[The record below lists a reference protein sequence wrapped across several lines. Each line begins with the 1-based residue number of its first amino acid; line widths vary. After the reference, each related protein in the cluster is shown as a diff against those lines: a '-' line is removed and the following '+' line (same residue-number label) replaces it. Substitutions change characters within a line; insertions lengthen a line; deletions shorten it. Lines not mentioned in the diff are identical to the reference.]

1 MLRVLTTVVFLLAEL
16 ARVVASVELALALR
30 HPPGALEALAARVE
44 AIADPAAADYAQ
56 WLSHDELVAR
66 LAAAPEDV
74 AAALEYL
81 TDECGAVERHALAGQ
96 GDWLV
101 ARVPDRACAL
111 ALARRGRAASRV
123 ADVVDGIVVQGA
135 GVAAAGGAHGAPA
148 ARTRGAVAMGDPNS
162 QKSAMSIPLDET
174 GAADGNVQ
182 MVWGPGTFG
191 VADDDLNAF
200 YYAFN
205 VSTSAAAVIER
216 VGGGGAG
223 VPGGDNFG
231 EGTLDATYI
240 TSMGLGVRTL
250 VANTNATNT
259 TEETF
264 GFGWALLDF
273 ARALAGGALPT
284 VVSMSLGS
292 LSYDSCSILCETL
305 ANETEFTQADCAAYM
320 AQQRQVCM
328 YDGRAQ
334 AARIDAEF
342 LKITARGATLLG
354 ATGDGGSHFSFG
366 AFPDADAIGAA
377 LNGISC
383 RFQLPTYP
391 ASSPWVVGV
400 GGTQWSGA
408 NASAAAPAYWY
419 AGGSGFSWQF
429 ARRAWQDPAV
439 GAYLDLATAAGAL
452 PPPGSFRADGAAY
465 PDVAALASGVPM
477 VIGGETVATGGTSAS
492 APSFAG
498 VVSLVNGRRL
508 RAGLPALGFVLPR
521 LYAAAAAAAPG
532 ELFTDIVGGN
542 SSQGGDRYACD
553 NGFVGAAGWDP
564 LTGWGRATWPGL
576 VKYFASDP
584 MPLA

>member
-1 MLRVLTTVVFLLAEL
+1 MRRSRTPRRPTT
-16 ARVVASVELALALR
+16 
-30 HPPGALEALAARVE
+30 
-44 AIADPAAADYAQ
+44 AQ

-74 AAALEYL
+74 AAALAYL

-111 ALARRGRAASRV
+111 ALARGRAASRV

-231 EGTLDATYI
+231 EGTLGATYI

-342 LKITARGATLLG
+342 LKITARRERCSARPAT
-354 ATGDGGSHFSFG
+354 AARTSRS
-366 AFPDADAIGAA
+366 ARSPDADAIGAA

-383 RFQLPTYP
+383 RFQPTYP

-419 AGGSGFSWQF
+419 AGGRASRGSF
-429 ARRAWQDPAV
+429 ARRA
-439 GAYLDLATAAGAL
+439 
-452 PPPGSFRADGAAY
+452 
-465 PDVAALASGVPM
+465 
-477 VIGGETVATGGTSAS
+477 
-492 APSFAG
+492 
-498 VVSLVNGRRL
+498 GRTRL
-508 RAGLPALGFVLPR
+508 
-521 LYAAAAAAAPG
+521 
-532 ELFTDIVGGN
+532 
-542 SSQGGDRYACD
+542 
-553 NGFVGAAGWDP
+553 
-564 LTGWGRATWPGL
+564 
-576 VKYFASDP
+576 
-584 MPLA
+584 

>member
-1 MLRVLTTVVFLLAEL
+1 
-16 ARVVASVELALALR
+16 
-30 HPPGALEALAARVE
+30 
-44 AIADPAAADYAQ
+44 
-56 WLSHDELVAR
+56 
-66 LAAAPEDV
+66 
-74 AAALEYL
+74 
-81 TDECGAVERHALAGQ
+81 
-96 GDWLV
+96 
-101 ARVPDRACAL
+101 
-111 ALARRGRAASRV
+111 
-123 ADVVDGIVVQGA
+123 
-135 GVAAAGGAHGAPA
+135 
-148 ARTRGAVAMGDPNS
+148 MGDPNS
-162 QKSAMSIPLDET
+162 QKSAMSIPLDRRAPPT
-174 GAADGNVQ
+174 GNVQ

-231 EGTLDATYI
+231 EGTLDATCI

-320 AQQRQVCM
+320 AQQRKVCM

-334 AARIDAEF
+334 ARASTPSSSRSPRAARRCSARPA
-342 LKITARGATLLG
+342 TAART
-354 ATGDGGSHFSFG
+354 SFG

-419 AGGSGFSWQF
+419 AGGSSFSWQF
-429 ARRAWQDPAV
+429 RAARVAGPGRRRVPRPRDRRGRGCRRRARSAR
-439 GAYLDLATAAGAL
+439 TA
-452 PPPGSFRADGAAY
+452 R

-477 VIGGETVATGGTSAS
+477 VIGGETVATGGTSAARRPRAS
-492 APSFAG
+492 SRARERPAAARGPAG
-498 VVSLVNGRRL
+498 ARL
-508 RAGLPALGFVLPR
+508 VLPR

-553 NGFVGAAGWDP
+553 NDFVGAAGWDP
-564 LTGWGRATWPGL
+564 LGGAARRGPASSSTSRATRCPSRDTGRGI
-576 VKYFASDP
+576 P